1 VLADTLVGLTVV
13 KVGAKFTSVT
23 GIIHFSSGRYKI
35 TPRNNND
42 LVGYQPLL
50 NVRREN
56 MVAREFSLD
65 QNYPNPFNPA
75 TTLRYAIPNGTDV
88 VLKVYNI
95 IGQEVATLV
104 NEYQTSGVY
113 SVNFDASKLSSGMYL
128 YRISAG
134 TFVQVK
140 KMLLVK

>member
-1 VLADTLVGLTVV
+1 
-13 KVGAKFTSVT
+13 
-23 GIIHFSSGRYKI
+23 
-35 TPRNNND
+35 
-42 LVGYQPLL
+42 
-50 NVRREN
+50 

-75 TTLRYAIPNGTDV
+75 TTLRYAIPAGTDV
-88 VLKVYNI
+88 TLKVYNI

-113 SVNFDASKLSSGMYL
+113 TVNFDASKLSSGIYL